1 MKPNAKNLA
10 LRDPALAL
18 LVGAIGA
25 SDFGIEEVGIEEE
38 SQFGGDFEFGDDYGF
53 EFGDEWGA
61 DAPAINPVSLAA
73 SSVPS
78 KQAIMTA
85 WSNLQREKQQ
95 TERRAMLLEPNKR
108 SRIKVERYTFAVNQT
123 LALGTAEALDMDNSP
138 DVNIRP
144 QRVTANAPVPGFA
157 TLSDIKVANVSVGVG
172 GTLDAYQ
179 FNANGVGQT
188 LDMPTLS
195 PANKARVTGNYTG
208 LTPTGYTATAAF
220 EMVISFTGPASIVA

>member
-1 MKPNAKNLA
+1 MSKPNAKVLA

-18 LVGAIGA
+18 LVGAIGE
-25 SDFGIEEVGIEEE
+25 SDFGIEDE
-38 SQFGGDFEFGDDYGF
+38 SDFGADFEFGDDYGF
-53 EFGDEWGA
+53 EFGDDYGA
-61 DAPAINPVSLAA
+61 EINQALAAATPAPAIA
-73 SSVPS
+73 PS
-78 KQAIMTA
+78 KAAIMQA
-85 WSNLQREKQQ
+85 WSRIQAEKQQ
-95 TERRAMLLEPNKR
+95 TTRRAMLLEPNKN

-123 LALGTAEALDMDNSP
+123 LALGTPEALDMDNSP

-172 GTLDAYQ
+172 GTLDAFQ

-208 LTPTGYTATAAF
+208 LTPTGYTAAAAF
-220 EMVISFTGPASIVA
+220 EMVVSFTGPASVVA